1 MIPQTAAGGIKNR
14 NLPPR
19 CQLVRNALRLGLQN
33 EGFSMGEITL
43 VRHGQANS
51 AADNEADYDL
61 LSELGHTQAKW
72 LGEWIRTHDGP
83 FDSVFSGTLRRQR
96 ETIAGMGFDDVIQ
109 DERLNE
115 IAYYDLTAEMD
126 KHRPDLPRTGPED
139 FVTHFPATLNAWK
152 DGKIAGPESYEDFT
166 ARVADVIN
174 MAAQP
179 GRRILCVTSG
189 GIIAQ
194 TVAQILGLDI
204 PQMARIALPILN
216 TSVHRIHVTPH
227 GPLLA
232 TFNSAPH
239 LDHTDRLIA
248 RTNY

>member
-1 MIPQTAAGGIKNR
+1 
-14 NLPPR
+14 
-19 CQLVRNALRLGLQN
+19 
-33 EGFSMGEITL
+33 MGEITL

-51 AADNEADYDL
+51 AANNEADYDR
-61 LSELGHTQAKW
+61 LSDLGHEQAKW
-72 LGEWIRTHDGP
+72 LGEWIRSHDGP
-83 FDSVFSGTLRRQR
+83 FDAVYSGTLRRQKQ
-96 ETIAGMGFDDVIQ
+96 TAAGMGFNDVTQ
-109 DERLNE
+109 DVRLNE
-115 IAYYDLTAEMD
+115 IAYYDLTDEMD
-126 KHRPDLPRTGPED
+126 ERYPDVPRAGPAD

-152 DGKIAGPESYEDFT
+152 AGEIAGPETYDAFT
-166 ARVADVIN
+166 ARVAEVIA

-194 TVAQILGLDI
+194 TVAQILELDI

-216 TSVHRIHVTPH
+216 TSVHRIHVTEH

-239 LDHTDRLIA
+239 LDHADRIAA

>member
-1 MIPQTAAGGIKNR
+1 
-14 NLPPR
+14 
-19 CQLVRNALRLGLQN
+19 
-33 EGFSMGEITL
+33 MGEITL
-43 VRHGQANS
+43 IRHGQANS
-51 AADNEADYDL
+51 AADNEADYDQ
-61 LSELGHTQAKW
+61 LSELGHTQSKW
-72 LGEWIRTHDGP
+72 LGDWVRAHDGP
-83 FDSVFSGTLRRQR
+83 FDAVYSGTLRRQK
-96 ETIAGMGFDDVIQ
+96 ETAAGMGFTDVTR

-126 KHRPDLPRTGPED
+126 KLRPDMPRTSPED
-139 FVTHFPATLNAWK
+139 FVTHFPATLVAWREK
-152 DGKIAGPESYEDFT
+152 QINGTETYTAFQDRVSSVIA
-166 ARVADVIN
+166 

-216 TSVHRIHVTPH
+216 TSVHRIHVTDH

-239 LDHTDRLIA
+239 LDQADRLVA